1 MPRKPRTLRTTCSVC
16 GAPREE
22 NSRHALCETHR
33 KEAESRNAQRW
44 RERHPEKLRAIRDA
58 ENAARKKARKPRA
71 VKVKP
76 VRVAAP
82 KPKPVVVRSYV
93 PDVQVVIGPEAIERV
108 QPVDIRGHKVTRIP
122 AMHGWGR

>member
-16 GAPREE
+16 GAPREA

-44 RERHPEKLRAIRDA
+44 RERHPEKLRAIRDR
-58 ENAARKKARKPRA
+58 ENAARKRERTPRV

-76 VRVAAP
+76 VRVAVP
-82 KPKPVVVRSYV
+82 KPKPVVVRPYA
-93 PDVQVVIGPEAIERV
+93 PHVQVVIGPEAIERV
-108 QPVDIRGHKVTRIP
+108 KPVDIRGHRVTRLP

>member
-16 GAPREE
+16 GAPRKE
-22 NSRHALCETHR
+22 NSRHALCETHQR
-33 KEAESRNAQRW
+33 EAESRNAQRW

-58 ENAARKKARKPRA
+58 ENAARKRERKSRV

-82 KPKPVVVRSYV
+82 KPKPVVVRPYV

-108 QPVDIRGHKVTRIP
+108 RPVDVRGHKVTRLAP
-122 AMHGWGR
+122 VHGWGR